1 MSAPRETVQTHCEK
15 LRCFVDY
22 IDSPYALLG
31 RGLGP
36 LVGEGKAESR
46 CARESTGT
54 GGGGHSDGGWRGKGR
69 ALRHLLNWDKDQ
81 DTRTHELMGALV

>member
-46 CARESTGT
+46 ESTGT
-54 GGGGHSDGGWRGKGR
+54 GGGGRAVAVAAVGGER
-69 ALRHLLNWDKDQ
+69 AV
-81 DTRTHELMGALV
+81 TCAIY